1 MIRRGLLFLSRSP
14 AARAHLPR
22 LPFAGRAVRRFM
34 PGETMEAAVE
44 AGREL
49 GSWGAGSVFTMLGED
64 VSTAAEAQAVVS
76 GYLALIDAIR
86 DRAIDGEIS
95 VKPTQVG
102 LALGGSLAGDCLGLI
117 GEAAARA
124 GVPVW
129 LDMEGSDTVDATLG
143 LYRELRAVHDQ
154 AGLCLQAYLRRT
166 AADLESLL
174 PLQPRIRLVK
184 GAYAEPE
191 AVAFSRKVEVDAS
204 YLGLTSTLLAAASRG
219 QATCILGTHDTRII
233 DTAWKE
239 ARALGVPPKAFEV
252 HMLYGISV
260 PEQTRLA
267 GAGLPLK
274 VLISYGSAWFPWYM
288 RRLAERPANLWFVA
302 RSIIPARRERS

>member
-1 MIRRGLLFLSRSP
+1 
-14 AARAHLPR
+14 
-22 LPFAGRAVRRFM
+22 M
-34 PGETMEAAVE
+34 PGETMEAALE

-49 GSWGAGSVFTMLGED
+49 AGWGAGSVFTILGED
-64 VSTAAEAQAVVS
+64 VSTEAEARAVVS

-95 VKPTQVG
+95 VKPTQIG
-102 LALGGSLAGDCLGLI
+102 LALGGSLAADCLSVL

-129 LDMEGSDTVDATLG
+129 LDMEGSDTVDATLE
-143 LYRELRAVHDQ
+143 LYRGLRALHDQ
-154 AGLCLQAYLRRT
+154 AGVCLQAYLRRT
-166 AADLESLL
+166 PEDLKSLL
-174 PLQPRIRLVK
+174 PLHPRIRLVK
-184 GAYAEPE
+184 GAYAEPA
-191 AVAFSRKVEVDAS
+191 AVAFPRKAEVDEA
-204 YLGLTSTLLAAASRG
+204 YRGLTSTLLSAAQRG

-233 DTAWKE
+233 DVAWTE
-239 ARALGVPPKAFEV
+239 ARALGVPAGGLEV
-252 HMLYGISV
+252 HMLYGIRV
-260 PEQTRLA
+260 TEQARLVRD
-267 GAGLPLK
+267 GVPLK